1 MPSTVGVVASNNC
14 SPVLQLG
21 SKSRFYSFEENEE
34 TIFTT
39 DYIAVAN
46 GLVTTFSATSGGVET
61 TPGSGSIPAGT
72 KAVSNVY
79 ARYLG
84 NLADNP
90 SYYPTV
96 TLTNAAGTV
105 TKQ

>member
-14 SPVLQLG
+14 SPVLILG
-21 SKSRFYSFEENEE
+21 NKSRFYGFEEFEE

-39 DYIAVAN
+39 EYVAVAN
-46 GLVTTFSATSGGVET
+46 GLVTTFSATSSGVET
-61 TPGSGSIPAGT
+61 TPSSGSIPAGT
-72 KAVSNVY
+72 TVVNSVY

-84 NLADNP
+84 NYNSPNL
-90 SYYPTV
+90 YPII
-96 TLTNAAGTV
+96 TLTNAVGTV